1 MKFRKIAEDMKMDII
16 DLYQFVLDK
25 KFKFRDT
32 QHFDSDTL
40 PQFAEYIVSELKRK
54 GIIQ

>member
-1 MKFRKIAEDMKMDII
+1 MKMDII